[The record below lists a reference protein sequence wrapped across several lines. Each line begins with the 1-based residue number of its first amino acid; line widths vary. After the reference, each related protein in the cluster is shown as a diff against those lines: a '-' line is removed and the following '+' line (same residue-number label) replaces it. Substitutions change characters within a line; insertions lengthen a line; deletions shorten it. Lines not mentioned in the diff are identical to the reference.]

1 MEYIY
6 KYFNEK
12 AHIIIYSPKPE
23 DLTTSND
30 IRAILLDEYPKLRN
44 DYFIVSDVHNNF
56 AICVGNNINCQGT
69 VRIQIKKTNQLSKGE
84 NKYATTTFWDYT
96 IE

>member
-6 KYFNEK
+6 KYFDEK
-12 AHIIIYSPKPE
+12 AHITIYSPKPE

-44 DYFIVSDVHNNF
+44 DYFIVSDVHDTY
-56 AICVGNNINCQGT
+56 AICVGDNIHCEGK
-69 VRIQIKKTNQLSKGE
+69 VIIKIEKQPNLLEGVNE
-84 NKYATTTFWDYT
+84 NANFWNYT
-96 IE
+96 IK

>member
-6 KYFNEK
+6 KYFDEK
-12 AHIIIYSPKPE
+12 AHITIYSPKPE

-44 DYFIVSDVHNNF
+44 DYFIVSDVHDSY
-56 AICVGNNINCQGT
+56 AICVGDNIHCEGKVIIKIEKQNN
-69 VRIQIKKTNQLSKGE
+69 VEGE
-84 NKYATTTFWDYT
+84 DSNAHFWKYIF
-96 IE
+96 E

>member
-12 AHIIIYSPKPE
+12 ARITIYSPKPA

-44 DYFIVSDVHNNF
+44 DYFIVSDVHDSY
-56 AICVGNNINCQGT
+56 AICVGDNIHCEGK
-69 VRIQIKKTNQLSKGE
+69 VIIKIEKQPNLLKGVNE
-84 NKYATTTFWDYT
+84 NANFWRYT
-96 IE
+96 IK